1 MDIGSRRAQ
10 RTAQPEIARGI
21 LRPEVPMAF
30 TQDEVQK
37 NREYFAEKLRA
48 ERQFMDVQH
57 WVNKDPGYPEL
68 VLVDTRARDAFA
80 KAHIPGAINVPVPEL
95 AQLVGQLP
103 RDKELATYCW
113 SKV

>member
-1 MDIGSRRAQ
+1 
-10 RTAQPEIARGI
+10 
-21 LRPEVPMAF
+21 MAF
-30 TQDEVQK
+30 SQDDVQK

-57 WVNKDPGYPEL
+57 WVNKDAGYPEL

-80 KAHIPGAINVPVPEL
+80 KAHIPGAINVPLPEL
-95 AQLVGQLP
+95 AQLADQLP
-103 RDKELATYCW
+103 RDKELVAYCW

>member
-1 MDIGSRRAQ
+1 M
-10 RTAQPEIARGI
+10 T
-21 LRPEVPMAF
+21 F
-30 TQDEVQK
+30 TQEDIRQ

-57 WVNKDPGYPEL
+57 WVNKDPGYPEF

-80 KAHIPGAINVPVPEL
+80 KAHIPGAVNVPVAEL
-95 AQLVGQLP
+95 AQLADQLP
-103 RDKELATYCW
+103 RAKEIVTYCW